1 MTVKLYD
8 TTLRDGAQQE
18 GISLSVDDKLNIT
31 RRLDDLGMHYI
42 EGGIPGSNPKDIEYF
57 KRVRNLSLSNSLIS
71 AFGLTR
77 RANADVESDEGIR
90 LLLAAETP
98 VVTLV
103 GKSHSGQV
111 ISVLETTLEENLAML
126 ADSISYIKSKGR
138 SVFFD
143 AEHFFDGFKSN
154 KEYAMQS
161 LRVALQAGVDSIA
174 LCDTNGGMLP
184 TDINDI
190 VRSVRQETSSDI
202 GIHCHNDADMAVAN
216 SIAAIQ
222 AGVDHVQGTING
234 YGERCGNANL
244 ISIIANLKLKMG
256 IDCIS
261 SNQMSSLT
269 QVSYYIGEIVNV
281 YPNNSQPY
289 VGTRAFTHKGGI
301 HVAAINKMEESYQ
314 HVDPSLIGNT
324 KNVVISEVSG
334 RGNIQYTLKEL
345 GLENVINRDQ
355 VGELLEKIKIQ
366 ESKGFQY
373 DGAEASFELMVKR
386 QIEGY
391 VPPFQLVDFLVLVE
405 NQRRTPQAQG
415 DGDMLAEAMVK
426 VEVGNSLMHTVAE
439 GNGPVNALG
448 NALSKALLGYYP
460 HLVDMSLVDY
470 KVRVVDSGQDTSATV
485 RVLIESTD
493 GLHRWNTVGASGNII
508 EASWQALSDSVEYF
522 LGMKQDQ

>member
-126 ADSISYIKSKGR
+126 ADSISYLKSKGR

-190 VRSVRQETSSDI
+190 VRAVRQETSSDI
-202 GIHCHNDADMAVAN
+202 GIHCHNDA
-216 SIAAIQ
+216 
-222 AGVDHVQGTING
+222 
-234 YGERCGNANL
+234 
-244 ISIIANLKLKMG
+244 
-256 IDCIS
+256 
-261 SNQMSSLT
+261 
-269 QVSYYIGEIVNV
+269 EIV
-281 YPNNSQPY
+281 
-289 VGTRAFTHKGGI
+289 R
-301 HVAAINKMEESYQ
+301 E
-314 HVDPSLIGNT
+314 
-324 KNVVISEVSG
+324 
-334 RGNIQYTLKEL
+334 
-345 GLENVINRDQ
+345 
-355 VGELLEKIKIQ
+355 
-366 ESKGFQY
+366 
-373 DGAEASFELMVKR
+373 
-386 QIEGY
+386 
-391 VPPFQLVDFLVLVE
+391 
-405 NQRRTPQAQG
+405 
-415 DGDMLAEAMVK
+415 
-426 VEVGNSLMHTVAE
+426 
-439 GNGPVNALG
+439 
-448 NALSKALLGYYP
+448 
-460 HLVDMSLVDY
+460 
-470 KVRVVDSGQDTSATV
+470 
-485 RVLIESTD
+485 
-493 GLHRWNTVGASGNII
+493 
-508 EASWQALSDSVEYF
+508 
-522 LGMKQDQ
+522 